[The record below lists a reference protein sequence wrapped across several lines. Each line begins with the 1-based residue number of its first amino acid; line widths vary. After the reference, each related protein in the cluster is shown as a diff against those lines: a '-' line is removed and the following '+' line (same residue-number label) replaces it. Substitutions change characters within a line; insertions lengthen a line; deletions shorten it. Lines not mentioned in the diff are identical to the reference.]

1 MWIDS
6 HQHFWRIRDRAGQWP
21 PPDLVP
27 IHRDFLPPDLEPKL
41 AACGVQGT
49 VLVQTLPTM
58 TDTDFMLEL
67 ADNHP
72 FILGVVGWVDLK
84 ADEAPA
90 QIALLSEQAKLKG
103 LRPMLQDIADDAWID
118 DPALDPAV
126 AAMQAHGLRF
136 DALVK
141 PQHLKPLTA
150 FARCH
155 PSLPIIVDHGGKPPI
170 TLGQFRDWR
179 AAMVDLAASAE
190 RSLQTIR
197 FVDRG
202 GREARNCGAPALR
215 RNASGDF
222 RGRPH
227 PVGQRLAGPGACR
240 RLRGVAGNVS
250 GLRTPCRPRRRLR
263 RQRRCILSAGLDPAP
278 AVSTELPQMEGFMN
292 SNVQT
297 ALLLRRSD
305 SVAVAIRE
313 IPQGATVRAGD
324 GGVTANA
331 TIPSGHKIA
340 VRQVEAGGRS

>member
-1 MWIDS
+1 MRIDS

-179 AAMVDLAASAE
+179 AAMVDLAALPNVHCKLSGLLTEAGE
-190 RSLQTIR
+190 R
-197 FVDRG
+197 RG
-202 GREARNCGAPALR
+202 TAALR
-215 RNASGDF
+215 PYVETLLEIFGA
-222 RGRPH
+222 GRILWGSDW
-227 PVGQRLAGPGACR
+227 PVLELAGGYEEWLAMCLDFVPPADHAAVFGDNAGAFY
-240 RLRGVAGNVS
+240 RL
-250 GLRTPCRPRRRLR
+250 
-263 RQRRCILSAGLDPAP
+263 D
-278 AVSTELPQMEGFMN
+278 
-292 SNVQT
+292 
-297 ALLLRRSD
+297 
-305 SVAVAIRE
+305 
-313 IPQGATVRAGD
+313 
-324 GGVTANA
+324 
-331 TIPSGHKIA
+331 
-340 VRQVEAGGRS
+340 